1 MSNDAKNAR
10 LKRYTDKEIVAALRD
25 SGGLVEIAAREL
37 GCNASTIYRRI
48 EKSDKVRAAIA
59 SEREYSIDLAERN
72 LRRAL
77 AAGDNGR
84 RFRAALPRFKRYVEK
99 QQVEH
104 SGVEI
109 ILKWDEDESDDQPPK
124 MRPRRR
130 HRARYRARPS
140 IGKTM
145 LAPAN

>member
-77 AAGDNGR
+77 AAGEQW
-84 RFRAALPRFKRYVEK
+84 ATVHALRYLGSKRGYVEK

-104 SGVEI
+104 SGATEI
-109 ILKWDEDESDDQPPK
+109 ILKWDEDADSDDQ
-124 MRPRRR
+124 
-130 HRARYRARPS
+130 AAED
-140 IGKTM
+140 
-145 LAPAN
+145 APGAEGDIPAPGTL